1 MAFGQSK
8 SEKAQDATITANQKQ
23 IGDISSSAA
32 TKGDKSFKWFKQAG
46 TQAKDYWSSI
56 LGGDKSAIDEFLGP
70 ELSRITSIFGGQ
82 RQQQAEF
89 SPRGGARASGNTA
102 LATQEASMKGDA
114 VLKARPEAAQALGGL
129 AGLFGGIGQGF
140 TGQALSGLGEGAN
153 IGFGLNKEQQANR
166 EATAALWTGIGS
178 AAGEAAG
185 GWLGG
190 K

>member
-1 MAFGQSK
+1 MSFGQSK
-8 SEKAQDATITANQKQ
+8 SEKSQDANILKTQGQ
-23 IGDISSSAA
+23 ISEVASGAA
-32 TKGDKSFKWFKQAG
+32 TKGDKSWKFFKQAG

-56 LGGDKSAIDEFLGP
+56 LGGDKSAIDQFLGP

-82 RQQQAEF
+82 RQQGEF
-89 SPRGGARASGNTA
+89 DPRGGARASRNTA